1 MKFKSAI
8 WIICLTLA
16 CGNFYSENTVAHRT
30 YPIKLGTFADPREHG
45 ATDLF
50 IYSPWE
56 PGQYAQLTFPEHCW
70 GENLPN
76 TSHDA
81 DPPVGSPWMISEE
94 STRAVFESHPRDSVV
109 FRARAEADSMAV
121 RLYLEIENNS
131 NTPVNNVR
139 ALVCFKPDATV
150 GTPSREDGMLAFR
163 DTSYQM
169 TYFPSDGR
177 KLQLHEDTH
186 HLGDL
191 PPGVDKTNIRTKI
204 VWGIN
209 IKGRPDI
216 RSIED
221 VGWWYIGDHPGRVVE
236 ERADPALIAIHAR
249 NDTTRWIG
257 TIWHPSSVLFC
268 NPLNPCF
275 HSDPAF
281 KDCPA
286 GERTGAEGVILFHN
300 GTFDELVDR
309 ALAWEATR
317 KIQEGPD
324 E

>member
-1 MKFKSAI
+1 MKLKSAI
-8 WIICLTLA
+8 WIACLTLA
-16 CGNFYSENTVAHRT
+16 CANPGSENTVSPLT
-30 YPIKLGTFADPREHG
+30 YPIKLGTFADLREHG

-50 IYSPWE
+50 IYSPWQ

-81 DPPVGSPWMISEE
+81 DPPVGSPWIIDEE
-94 STRAVFESHPRDSVV
+94 STGAVFESHPRDSVV

-131 NTPVNNVR
+131 NTPVNNIR
-139 ALVCFKPDATV
+139 ALVCFKPDATIS
-150 GTPSREDGMLAFR
+150 TPSRQDGMLAFR

-186 HLGDL
+186 FLGDF
-191 PPGVDKTNIRTKI
+191 PPGVDKTNVRTKI

-209 IKGRPDI
+209 IKGCPDI
-216 RSIED
+216 RSIKD
-221 VGWWYIGDHPGRVVE
+221 VGWWYMGNHPGRIVE
-236 ERADPALIAIHAR
+236 EKADPALIAIHAH

-275 HSDPAF
+275 HSDPSF

-286 GERTGAEGVILFHN
+286 GEKTGAEGVILFHD
-300 GTFDELVDR
+300 GTFDELVNR

-317 KIQEGPD
+317 KIQGGPD